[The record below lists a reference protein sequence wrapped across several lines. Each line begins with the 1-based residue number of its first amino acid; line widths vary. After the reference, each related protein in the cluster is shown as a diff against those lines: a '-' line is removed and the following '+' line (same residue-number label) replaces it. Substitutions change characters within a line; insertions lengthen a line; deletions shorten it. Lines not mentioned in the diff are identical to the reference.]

1 VHLVVS
7 DLGRSVAYY
16 EAAIGLRLHHRDG
29 STAAMGAGEEHL
41 VVLHER
47 PGARPAG
54 RHAGLYHYALLFS
67 SAS

>member
-1 VHLVVS
+1 
-7 DLGRSVAYY
+7 
-16 EAAIGLRLHHRDG
+16 
-29 STAAMGAGEEHL
+29 MGAGEEHL